1 MWGCFGRTTAA
12 DCDLPQALAE
22 ALFDSSRLSRALRG
36 KVGGDWS
43 FGGCLQFV
51 SSCAQKRNKKKEIWF
66 TDISLFLLSFFL
78 SYLLIQDDAVG
89 RGSG

>member
-1 MWGCFGRTTAA
+1 MVSLRNTEILLDCVFILIPGVGMWGCFGRTTAA

-51 SSCAQKRNKKKEIWF
+51 SSCAQKRNKKKEI
-66 TDISLFLLSFFL
+66 
-78 SYLLIQDDAVG
+78 
-89 RGSG
+89 